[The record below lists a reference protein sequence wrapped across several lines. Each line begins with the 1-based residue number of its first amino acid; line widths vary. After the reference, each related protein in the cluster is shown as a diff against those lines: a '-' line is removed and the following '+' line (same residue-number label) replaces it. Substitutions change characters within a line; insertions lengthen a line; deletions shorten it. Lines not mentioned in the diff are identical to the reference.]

1 MIKKIG
7 FVVLTSAV
15 LTIQSLA
22 HDFWVD
28 GNNSSTFKGIIGYG
42 HEFPYPEKI
51 SKDRVDI
58 LEPLSMMDK
67 DLKSVTLKNIWLL
80 VMPSTSPA
88 SC

>member
-51 SKDRVDI
+51 SKDRVKNVADVLSI
-58 LEPLSMMDK
+58 GQELEVKVLKVKKDRIELS
-67 DLKSVTLKNIWLL
+67 SN
-80 VMPSTSPA
+80 
-88 SC
+88 